1 MTENGNNCPTS
12 EHAVGRSGP
21 ILARRFQTH
30 SVAPVEYSSNP
41 SWRKSA
47 KVIVIK
53 LLPSASSILINVK
66 FLEIVPGRQFD
77 WNFGAHSG
85 ENQGMNN
92 GEHCR
97 RTQRRESANTDE
109 ETRPLKTASII
120 TVLTARTRDRSFAM
134 TIDVRRWAMVLSA
147 ATLLAGFSGLPAFA
161 TAPRGNFAQDPSA
174 QGGPDERRL
183 PLFGK
188 ITALRDSGMDV
199 LDTNGDTIHVKFNGQ
214 TQFRKDRQAA
224 KRTDFK
230 VGDIIL
236 VRGEEAA
243 DHSWTAE
250 TVAARSLNGQGGP
263 GGRGGFGG
271 GPGGAGPGGGRG
283 GFQQQ
288 GTQGKDYVTG
298 EIKSI
303 DAPKLT
309 VLRSDN
315 VTQTLE
321 LNEDTSMRK
330 GRESITMADIQAG
343 DHILARGAVENNVF
357 VPKNVVVIGPEQWKR
372 MQEFGQQA
380 RGEGGGGRRRQQ
392 QGGQSQEGSGGA
404 ADSPA
409 PNAAPPTPPSPNPP
423 SPAPTPAPAPTP
435 QFGLQMELHR

>member
-1 MTENGNNCPTS
+1 
-12 EHAVGRSGP
+12 
-21 ILARRFQTH
+21 LAQFCQGHRNQ
-30 SVAPVEYSSNP
+30 
-41 SWRKSA
+41 
-47 KVIVIK
+47 IV
-53 LLPSASSILINVK
+53 SIGVFYLINAE
-66 FLEIVPGRQFD
+66 FLEIVPRRRFHR
-77 WNFGAHSG
+77 NFAARSG
-85 ENQGMNN
+85 EIQRMNN

-97 RTQRRESANTDE
+97 PGPRRESANTDE
-109 ETRPLKTASII
+109 ETLPLKTASII

-134 TIDVRRWAMVLSA
+134 TIDVKRWAMVLSA
-147 ATLLAGFSGLPAFA
+147 ATLLAALSGVPAVA
-161 TAPRGNFAQDPSA
+161 GVTRAKFAQDQAS

-188 ITALRDSGMDV
+188 ITVLRDSGMDV
-199 LDTNGDTIHVKFNGQ
+199 LDTNGETIHVKFNGQ
-214 TQFRKDRQAA
+214 TQFRKDRQPA

-236 VRGEEAA
+236 VRGQEAA

-271 GPGGAGPGGGRG
+271 GPGGPGGGGRG

-288 GTQGKDYVTG
+288 GTLGKDYVAG

-330 GRESITMADIQAG
+330 GRDSITMADIQAG
-343 DHILARGAVENNVF
+343 DHVFARGAVENNVF
-357 VPKNVVVIGPEQWKR
+357 VPKTVVVVGPEQWKR

-380 RGEGGGGRRRQQ
+380 RGEGGRRRRQ
-392 QGGQSQEGSGGA
+392 QGGQSQEGSSGS
-404 ADSPA
+404 ADTPA

-435 QFGLQMELHR
+435 QRELQR

>member
-1 MTENGNNCPTS
+1 
-12 EHAVGRSGP
+12 
-21 ILARRFQTH
+21 
-30 SVAPVEYSSNP
+30 
-41 SWRKSA
+41 
-47 KVIVIK
+47 
-53 LLPSASSILINVK
+53 
-66 FLEIVPGRQFD
+66 
-77 WNFGAHSG
+77 
-85 ENQGMNN
+85 
-92 GEHCR
+92 
-97 RTQRRESANTDE
+97 
-109 ETRPLKTASII
+109 
-120 TVLTARTRDRSFAM
+120 M
-134 TIDVRRWAMVLSA
+134 TIDVKRWVMVLSA
-147 ATLLAGFSGLPAFA
+147 ATLLVAFSGVAAAVAA
-161 TAPRGNFAQDPSA
+161 TRANFAQDQPA

-214 TQFRKDRQAA
+214 TQFRKDRQPA

-236 VRGEEAA
+236 VRGQEAA

-271 GPGGAGPGGGRG
+271 GAGGGGGRG
-283 GFQQQ
+283 RGEFGQQA
-288 GTQGKDYVTG
+288 GTLGKDYVAG

-330 GRESITMADIQAG
+330 GRDSITMADIQAG
-343 DHILARGAVENNVF
+343 DHVFARGAVENNVF
-357 VPKNVVVIGPEQWKR
+357 VPKTVVIVGPEQWKR

-392 QGGQSQEGSGGA
+392 GGQSQEGSSGA
-404 ADSPA
+404 ADTPA
-409 PNAAPPTPPSPNPP
+409 PNAAAPTPPSPNPP
-423 SPAPTPAPAPTP
+423 SPAPAPAPAPTP
-435 QFGLQMELHR
+435 QLGQQMEPHR

>member
-1 MTENGNNCPTS
+1 
-12 EHAVGRSGP
+12 
-21 ILARRFQTH
+21 
-30 SVAPVEYSSNP
+30 
-41 SWRKSA
+41 
-47 KVIVIK
+47 
-53 LLPSASSILINVK
+53 
-66 FLEIVPGRQFD
+66 
-77 WNFGAHSG
+77 
-85 ENQGMNN
+85 
-92 GEHCR
+92 
-97 RTQRRESANTDE
+97 
-109 ETRPLKTASII
+109 
-120 TVLTARTRDRSFAM
+120 M
-134 TIDVRRWAMVLSA
+134 TIDVKRWGMVLSA
-147 ATLLAGFSGLPAFA
+147 AMLLAAFSGVPAVA
-161 TAPRGNFAQDPSA
+161 AEVRANFAQDQSA

-214 TQFRKDRQAA
+214 TQFRKDRQPA
-224 KRTDFK
+224 KRNEFK

-236 VRGEEAA
+236 VRGQEAA

-271 GPGGAGPGGGRG
+271 GPGGGGRG

-288 GTQGKDYVTG
+288 GTLGKDYVTG

-309 VLRSDN
+309 VLRSDD

-392 QGGQSQEGSGGA
+392 QGGQSQEGSSGA
-404 ADSPA
+404 ADVPA
-409 PNAAPPTPPSPNPP
+409 PNAALPTPPSPNPP

-435 QFGLQMELHR
+435 QLERQMEQQMELHR